1 VVNDFVGG
9 LQGIWELDRLLSY
22 APELNPVEY
31 FWGCFK
37 RWVLTNYRLKTS
49 KQSARISF
57 SAYRLQAG
65 LTR

>member
-22 APELNPVEY
+22 APEFNPVEY
-31 FWGCFK
+31 FWGRFK
-37 RWVLTNYRLKTS
+37 RWVLTNYRPKTS
-49 KQSARISF
+49 SQLARVSF